1 MFPSVYVMDLGVIFP
16 AIFLNNVPG
25 TCLQGIG
32 CGEDSG
38 YNYYNFNQGKKKKWR
53 ENNGEGCMFSGCG
66 EKICNPPMQ
75 SVGSSEKYSM
85 VLFVVAFVLFV
96 LL

>member
-16 AIFLNNVPG
+16 AIFWNNVPG

-38 YNYYNFNQGKKKKWR
+38 YNYYNFNQGKKK
-53 ENNGEGCMFSGCG
+53 NGG
-66 EKICNPPMQ
+66 KIMGKGVCLVGVERRYVILQCNQ
-75 SVGSSEKYSM
+75 WE
-85 VLFVVAFVLFV
+85 VVKNIVWCCL
-96 LL
+96 